1 MTQPGLEPIL
11 RRRAERSG
19 AVVQEG
25 FDVVDVNQDAD
36 GVTVVVR
43 DVDSDTTQTRY
54 ARRACVDR
62 LR

>member
-1 MTQPGLEPIL
+1 M
-11 RRRAERSG
+11 
-19 AVVQEG
+19 
-25 FDVVDVNQDAD
+25 VDVDQDAD

-43 DVDSDTTQTRY
+43 DVDGDTTQTRY